1 MEQHSKVFNR
11 SVLKLKEDEG
21 LSGLP
26 TDQRLK
32 RLREGKKDK
41 GLAALYYGYGR
52 YLLMASSRPGG
63 LPANLQGIWCEKLE
77 PTWDSK
83 YTININTEMNY
94 WPAEICNLSMCHEPL
109 FDLLERMVKNG
120 RRTAM
125 EMYGCR
131 GFVAHH
137 NTDIWADTA
146 PQDLALAASYWVMG
160 GAWLAA
166 HIWKHYRYTMDQ
178 AFLDRM
184 MPVLEECVLF
194 FRDFMIEDHGEMI
207 VCPSVSPEN
216 TYYQADGTTGSACAG
231 CTMDT
236 GILRDIFHAYLEG
249 NKILGKKASQED
261 WVRETLD
268 KLPLYK
274 IGKYGQLLEW
284 REDYEEWE
292 LGHRHFSHLYPLFPA
307 NQINEYENPELV
319 KACEKSLERRMEF
332 GGGHTGWSCAWL
344 INLYAR
350 LRNGDKAEEYIDYL
364 LNQLTAPNMFDLH
377 PPLERISG
385 IPWVFQIDGNFG
397 GTCGIAQMLLQSH
410 LDEIFLLP
418 ALPKNWQEGSITG
431 ICAEGGF
438 EVDMTWEKGRF
449 SHGWLLS
456 KHGEKAVLR
465 CREELEISKDG
476 IKVSVIRDE
485 KERYVFDTEKDAIYQ
500 IRSK

>member
-1 MEQHSKVFNR
+1 
-11 SVLKLKEDEG
+11 
-21 LSGLP
+21 
-26 TDQRLK
+26 
-32 RLREGKKDK
+32 
-41 GLAALYYGYGR
+41 
-52 YLLMASSRPGG
+52 
-63 LPANLQGIWCEKLE
+63 
-77 PTWDSK
+77 
-83 YTININTEMNY
+83 
-94 WPAEICNLSMCHEPL
+94 
-109 FDLLERMVKNG
+109 
-120 RRTAM
+120 
-125 EMYGCR
+125 
-131 GFVAHH
+131 
-137 NTDIWADTA
+137 
-146 PQDLALAASYWVMG
+146 
-160 GAWLAA
+160 
-166 HIWKHYRYTMDQ
+166 MDQ
-178 AFLDRM
+178 AFLERM

-194 FRDFMIEDHGEMI
+194 FKDFMIEDQGEMV

-249 NKILGKKASQED
+249 NRILGKKASQED
-261 WVRETLD
+261 WVHETLD

-274 IGKYGQLLEW
+274 VGKYGQLLEW

-319 KACEKSLERRMEF
+319 KACEKSLERRMKF

-350 LRNGDKAEEYIDYL
+350 LQNGDKAEEYIDYL
-364 LNQLTAPNMFDLH
+364 LNKLTAPNMFDLH

-397 GTCGIAQMLLQSH
+397 GACGIAQVLLQSH

-418 ALPKNWQEGSITG
+418 ALPKNWQEGSVTG

-449 SHGWLLS
+449 SHGWLLL

-476 IKVSVIRDE
+476 IKVPVIIDE